1 MTAVLELRKVSVSYD
16 AVGVLEQVNVR
27 VLPGEV
33 VGLVGPNGAG
43 KTTVLRAAAGLVRVR
58 SGTILF
64 QGRNIT
70 YLKPGERV
78 RLGLVYAREGARVAP
93 EMTVLENLLVGDY
106 LWWDRRRREAV
117 LGEIFQLFPCLDK
130 KKAQPAGSLSGG
142 EKQMLVI
149 GRALMARPQLLLLD
163 EPFFGLS
170 AAMREVL
177 LKVIRR
183 IHKNGV
189 TVMFAEH
196 DLKIVGELADRVY
209 GLCNGSVVFTGT
221 AEQLTAAE
229 TLEQVYA

>member
-1 MTAVLELRKVSVSYD
+1 MLELKKVSVSYG
-16 AVGVLEQVNVR
+16 AVGVLERVSLH
-27 VLPGEV
+27 VLPGEI

-43 KTTVLRAAAGLVRVR
+43 KTTVLRAAAGLVRVCA
-58 SGTILF
+58 GAVLF

-70 YLKPGERV
+70 PLKPGDRV

-93 EMTVLENLLVGDY
+93 EMTVLENLLVGAY
-106 LWWDRRRREAV
+106 LRWDRRRREAA

-130 KKAQPAGSLSGG
+130 KKSQPAGSLSGG
-142 EKQMLVI
+142 EKQMLLI
-149 GRALMARPQLLLLD
+149 GRALMARPRVLLLD

-170 AAMREVL
+170 AAMRDVL

-183 IHKNGV
+183 IHGNGV
-189 TVMFAEH
+189 TVVFAEH

-209 GLCNGSVVFTGT
+209 GLCNGSVVFAGT

-229 TLEQVYA
+229 TLERVYA

>member
-1 MTAVLELRKVSVSYD
+1 VTALLELRNVNVSYD
-16 AVGVLEQVNVR
+16 AVAVLEQVNVR
-27 VLPGEV
+27 VLPGEI

-70 YLKPGERV
+70 HLQPGERV

-93 EMTVLENLLVGDY
+93 EMTVLENLLVGAY

-117 LGEIFQLFPCLDK
+117 LNEVFHLFSCLDK
-130 KKAQPAGSLSGG
+130 KKFHPAGSLSGG

-149 GRALMARPQLLLLD
+149 GRALMARPQVLLLD

-170 AAMREVL
+170 AAMREAL

-183 IHKNGV
+183 IHNKGV

-196 DLKIVGELADRVY
+196 DLKMVGELADRVY
-209 GLCNGSVVFTGT
+209 GFCNGRVVFAGT
-221 AEQLTAAE
+221 AEQLTAAD
-229 TLEQVYA
+229 TLQRVYA